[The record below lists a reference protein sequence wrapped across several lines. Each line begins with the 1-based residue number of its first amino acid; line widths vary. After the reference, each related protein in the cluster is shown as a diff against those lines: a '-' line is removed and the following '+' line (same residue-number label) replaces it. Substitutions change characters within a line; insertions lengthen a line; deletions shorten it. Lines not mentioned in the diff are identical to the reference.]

1 MGTDQLGAMKR
12 IGLLTVICSDDEYA
26 MQYGIRLP
34 VLRHVVLVPA
44 EPSVTCAVCAHDK
57 TSVGWAEPVDT
68 SPFVPDVVVTY
79 AVAEPFVPQ
88 AESVTAALPARFK
101 GLSHDEMLVF
111 QLIQQSGNLGAAS
124 PAAQ

>member
-1 MGTDQLGAMKR
+1 MKR

-68 SPFVPDVVVTY
+68 SPFDPDVVVTY

-88 AESVTAALPARFK
+88 AESVTAALP
-101 GLSHDEMLVF
+101 DM
-111 QLIQQSGNLGAAS
+111 
-124 PAAQ
+124 PAGGCGPLTA